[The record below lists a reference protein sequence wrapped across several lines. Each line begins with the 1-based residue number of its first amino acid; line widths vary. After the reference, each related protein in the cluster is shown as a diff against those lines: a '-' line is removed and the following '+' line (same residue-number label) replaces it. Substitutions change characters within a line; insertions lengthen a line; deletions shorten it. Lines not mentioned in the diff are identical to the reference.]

1 MKKEQKVI
9 LIGGDHYNGLALVR
23 MFGEHGL
30 HPYGIIVGRNSGQG
44 FLRKS
49 KYWNRIWCIES
60 DEEILPILKE
70 NFNDEEDK
78 PVIIPYSD
86 GATSILD
93 IHLQE
98 FKGRFIL
105 SSINS
110 EPGKIYELMDKGK
123 QVEFAKACGLN
134 IAKSFEIFLDSEY
147 PINEIPFP
155 CIGKPIVSCEGDK
168 KDIKKIEN
176 RTEMVAYLDALKN
189 KGYTRI
195 LIQEYVKI
203 DKEYDVEGFVNNNEN
218 IYFCNEKVRTWP
230 NVGGP
235 TAYAFSV
242 DEQSLNHEIDKIVLK
257 LKELGYSGLFD
268 IEIFKVKGK
277 FFFNEINWRNS
288 AVCFAAKQSGVNYPL
303 YWYYSI
309 TGQEYE
315 LVNAREYGIYAM
327 NELLD
332 FQHVKNRDVSPIKW
346 ISQLKRSKARAYYDK
361 RDPEPLRQR
370 FKMFLKRRGL

>member
-1 MKKEQKVI
+1 MKKEQEVI

-30 HPYGIIVGRNSGQG
+30 YPYGIIVGKNSGQG
-44 FLRKS
+44 FLAKS
-49 KYWNRIWCIES
+49 KYWKKTWFIES
-60 DEEILPILKE
+60 DEEILQILNNNFRDE
-70 NFNDEEDK
+70 NEK

-93 IHLQE
+93 IHLKE
-98 FKGRFIL
+98 ISRKYIL

-110 EPGKIYELMDKGK
+110 EPGRIYELMDKGN
-123 QVEFAKACGLN
+123 QLEFAKSCGLHM
-134 IAKSFEIFLDSEY
+134 AKSFELILDEDF
-147 PINEIPFP
+147 PVNEIPFP

-176 RTEMVAYLDALKN
+176 QTELNTYLAMLKN
-189 KGYTRI
+189 KGYKRI
-195 LIQEYVKI
+195 LIQEYVI
-203 DKEYDVEGFVNNNEN
+203 IEKEYDVEGYVNNNDA

-235 TAYAFSV
+235 TAYAFSIN
-242 DEQSLNHEIDKIVLK
+242 DQRLNHEIDKIVAK
-257 LKELGYSGLFD
+257 LKEIGYTGLFD
-268 IEIFKVKGK
+268 IEIFRVNND
-277 FFFNEINWRNS
+277 FMFNEINWRNS

-309 TGQEYE
+309 TGHEYE
-315 LVNAREYGIYAM
+315 PVNASNYGVYAM

-332 FQHVKNRDVSPIKW
+332 FQHVKTREISLIKW
-346 ISQLKRSKARAYYDK
+346 ISQLKQSKARAYYDR
-361 RDPEPLRQR
+361 RDPGPLKQR
-370 FKMFLKRRGL
+370 LRMFLRRRGL